1 MKYRYRILYDDGE
14 AQEVEASSIWIAMVK
29 SGAILKDEQVVSV
42 VRAEIPLEEKIERR
56 MAEFAQTS
64 I

>member
-14 AQEVEASSIWIAMVK
+14 AQEIEASSIWIAMVK

-42 VRAEIPLEEKIERR
+42 VRAEIPLEERIERR
-56 MAEFAQTS
+56 MAEFAQAS

>member
-56 MAEFAQTS
+56 MAEFAQTA

>member
-1 MKYRYRILYDDGE
+1 MKYRYRILYDDG
-14 AQEVEASSIWIAMVK
+14 ATQEIEASSIWIAMVK
-29 SGAILKDEQVVSV
+29 SGAILKDEQVISV

-56 MAEFAQTS
+56 MAECAQAS